1 MRTVV
6 KQLAM
11 VARESFG
18 ASTLLKEDA
27 EPGEPF
33 NAEEEQDIE
42 EELQVE
48 CRLCTANE
56 ATPCSYIAYRRHVVH
71 P

>member
-1 MRTVV
+1 M
-6 KQLAM
+6 QLAM

-18 ASTLLKEDA
+18 ASMLLKEDA

-33 NAEEEQDIE
+33 NAEEQQNIE

-48 CRLCTANE
+48 KLTLTLPSGATLCSRPFSRCET
-56 ATPCSYIAYRRHVVH
+56 
-71 P
+71 

>member
-1 MRTVV
+1 
-6 KQLAM
+6 M

-18 ASTLLKEDA
+18 ASVLLKDDA

-33 NAEEEQDIE
+33 NAEEQQDIE

-48 CRLCTANE
+48 HWHYKASGAVLYLR
-56 ATPCSYIAYRRHVVH
+56 PVSR
-71 P
+71 